1 MRAGRVDEAAALAKQ
16 IRAAIIRQNTAQL
29 RRVDTRHCIK
39 DAWAK
44 VRQLTG
50 AYKNHNCYS
59 ATKFT
64 AEDLNDHFAGI
75 SSDEHYQKTF
85 LKITAAVLH

>member
-29 RRVDTRHCIK
+29 RRVNTKHCIK

-44 VRQLTG
+44 VHIRITVVTRPQ
-50 AYKNHNCYS
+50 NS
-59 ATKFT
+59 
-64 AEDLNDHFAGI
+64 
-75 SSDEHYQKTF
+75 QRKT
-85 LKITAAVLH
+85 